1 MTAIDYAVLAIV
13 IVSVLLG
20 VMRGFVRETLS
31 LAAWFAAFWSAN
43 HFSPMLSGM
52 LPQGISGAP
61 LRILVAFAAIFLVTL
76 IVLALLTKLLSGM
89 VKKAGLGWMDGML
102 GFMFGFARGALI
114 VLVLVLLSGLTSF
127 PESATWQHAQFR
139 GMLET
144 GAVVAGSWLPES
156 MSRHIR
162 FGGRRLNYK

>member
-1 MTAIDYAVLAIV
+1 MTAIDYAVLGIL

-20 VMRGFVRETLS
+20 LMRGFVRETLS
-31 LAAWFAAFWSAN
+31 VAAWFAAFWSAN
-43 HFSPMLSGM
+43 HFSPLLAEM
-52 LPQGISGAP
+52 LPQAISGAP
-61 LRILVAFAAIFLVTL
+61 LRILVAFVAIFLGLL
-76 IVLALLTKLLSGM
+76 IVLALLTRLLSGI

-102 GFMFGFARGALI
+102 GLLFGFARGALI

-127 PESATWQHAQFR
+127 PESTAWQHARFR
-139 GMLET
+139 GLLET
-144 GAVVAGSWLPES
+144 GAVIAGSWLPET